1 VSVIA
6 CFRQLS
12 LSPTETLRQ
21 KLGLE
26 PSMNSFSLG
35 AQVGGRSAKEATAQE
50 QELRDMFSR
59 WTGDYSSAVREFAFI
74 LRIDGE
80 FHSYTEMWSICG
92 AQKAKRKRDW
102 IEVEIG
108 IPERWW
114 RLAHSDGY
122 KKRLAGEVEK
132 GFISMIE
139 VLRRNRGIVNAE
151 ALMNDW
157 KRIKGHYLAPK
168 TRLQ

>member
-1 VSVIA
+1 
-6 CFRQLS
+6 
-12 LSPTETLRQ
+12 
-21 KLGLE
+21 
-26 PSMNSFSLG
+26 
-35 AQVGGRSAKEATAQE
+35 
-50 QELRDMFSR
+50 
-59 WTGDYSSAVREFAFI
+59 
-74 LRIDGE
+74 
-80 FHSYTEMWSICG
+80 MWSICG

-139 VLRRNRGIVNAE
+139 VLRKNRGIVNAE
-151 ALMNDW
+151 ALLNDW
-157 KRIKGHYLAPK
+157 KRIKRNYLACK
-168 TRLQ
+168 TSLQ

>member
-1 VSVIA
+1 
-6 CFRQLS
+6 
-12 LSPTETLRQ
+12 
-21 KLGLE
+21 
-26 PSMNSFSLG
+26 MNSFSLG
-35 AQVGGRSAKEATAQE
+35 AQVGGRLANDASAQE
-50 QELRDMFSR
+50 QELRDMFNE
-59 WTGDYSSAVREFAFI
+59 WTGDYSSAVREFAFL

-92 AQKAKRKRDW
+92 VQKAKRKRDW

-132 GFISMIE
+132 GFISMID
-139 VLRRNRGIVNAE
+139 VLRKNRRDIKAE
-151 ALMNDW
+151 ALLNDW
-157 KRIKGHYLAPK
+157 KRIKTDYLAPK

>member
-1 VSVIA
+1 
-6 CFRQLS
+6 
-12 LSPTETLRQ
+12 
-21 KLGLE
+21 
-26 PSMNSFSLG
+26 MNVFSLG
-35 AQVGGRSAKEATAQE
+35 AQVGGRLATDARDQE
-50 QELRDMFSR
+50 QELCNMFNR
-59 WTGDYSSAVREFAFI
+59 WTGDYSTDVREFAFL

-80 FHSYTEMWSICG
+80 FHTYTEMWKICG

-114 RLAHSDGY
+114 RLAHSDAY

-139 VLRRNRGIVNAE
+139 VLRKNRRDIKAD

-157 KRIKGHYLAPK
+157 KKIKSDYLAP
-168 TRLQ
+168 RIRVQ